1 MYVCMYVCG
10 PSIILV
16 VVAVPLCCVE
26 NCYAAHKA
34 ECDKMKVK
42 KKQYLYIRIH
52 TYVSLNVVYILNI

>member
-1 MYVCMYVCG
+1 MCVCVRG

-34 ECDKMKVK
+34 ECDKMNIK
-42 KKQYLYIRIH
+42 KTILILIF
-52 TYVSLNVVYILNI
+52 VYINIIYGTVNLHD